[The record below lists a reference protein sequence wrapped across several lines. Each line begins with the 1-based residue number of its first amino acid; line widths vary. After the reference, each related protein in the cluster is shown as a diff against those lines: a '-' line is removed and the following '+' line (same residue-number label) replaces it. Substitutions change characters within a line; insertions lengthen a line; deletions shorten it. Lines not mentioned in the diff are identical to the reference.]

1 MTKVVGIT
9 PKNAINAKA
18 HRKENKLYHAYKLFD
33 LDTKHELVDL
43 RVYYPAQ
50 TCYACVWIRG
60 LKEDQRAT
68 GSAKAGGYGY
78 DKMEAAV
85 KSAFIAAGVTLEH
98 QYNAHRPTAILEAL
112 AEYWGVKNFHI
123 FEAWG

>member
-1 MTKVVGIT
+1 MTKVINFS
-9 PKNAINAKA
+9 PKDAINARA
-18 HRKENKLYHAYKLFD
+18 HRKENKLYRAYKLFD
-33 LDTKHELVDL
+33 LDNKRELVDL
-43 RVYYPAQ
+43 RVYFPK
-50 TCYACVWIRG
+50 TVCYACLWMRSDNPNT
-60 LKEDQRAT
+60 LCT

-78 DKMEAAV
+78 DKTEAAV

-98 QYNAHRPTAILEAL
+98 QYNEHRPTAILEAL

>member
-1 MTKVVGIT
+1 MSKVINFT

-18 HRKENKLYHAYKLFD
+18 HRKENKLYRAYKLFD
-33 LDTKHELVDL
+33 CESKDELVDV
-43 RVYYPAQ
+43 RVYWAGH
-50 TCYACVWIRG
+50 TCYACVWMRG
-60 LKEDQRAT
+60 NKKGERAT

-78 DKMEAAV
+78 DKTEAAV

-98 QYNAHRPTAILEAL
+98 QYNEHRPTAILEAL